1 MVKLYYEICTK
12 RKRGISFMEFTDII
26 QVIISNGM
34 GIGVAIYFLF
44 KDWKQSEQRIE
55 ADKARA
61 QADAAQTEVMRQLC
75 DTINALKD
83 TVERMGE

>member
-1 MVKLYYEICTK
+1 MYKKKARYI
-12 RKRGISFMEFTDII
+12 IMEFNDIWQLI
-26 QVIISNGM
+26 VSNGM
-34 GIGVAIYFLF
+34 GIGVAVYFLF

-83 TVERMGE
+83 TIERMDK

>member
-1 MVKLYYEICTK
+1 
-12 RKRGISFMEFTDII
+12 MEFTELL
-26 QVIISNGM
+26 QLIISNGM
-34 GIGVAIYFLF
+34 GVGVAIYFLY

-75 DTINALKD
+75 DTINALKE
-83 TVERMGE
+83 TVEKIGE

>member
-1 MVKLYYEICTK
+1 
-12 RKRGISFMEFTDII
+12 MEFTDII

-75 DTINALKD
+75 DSINALKD
-83 TVERMGE
+83 AVERME

>member
-1 MVKLYYEICTK
+1 
-12 RKRGISFMEFTDII
+12 MEFTDII

-75 DTINALKD
+75 DTVDALKD
-83 TVERMGE
+83 TVERMVE

>member
-1 MVKLYYEICTK
+1 
-12 RKRGISFMEFTDII
+12 MEFTDII
-26 QVIISNGM
+26 QLIISNGM

-83 TVERMGE
+83 TIERMDKQYGD